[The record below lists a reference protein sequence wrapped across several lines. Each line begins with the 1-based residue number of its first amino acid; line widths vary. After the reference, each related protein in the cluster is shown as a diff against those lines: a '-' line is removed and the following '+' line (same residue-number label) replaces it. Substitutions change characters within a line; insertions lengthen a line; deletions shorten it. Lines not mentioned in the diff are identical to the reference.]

1 VPKVVCH
8 DFDEFAEV
16 FTGAQLRLH
25 AKPIVLVNI
34 KNYFD
39 PLLALIDHFVAQG
52 FAGAGVKELI
62 RVAPSVEDAMKIL
75 VDHQA
80 ARTKQAAQ

>member
-1 VPKVVCH
+1 MDLRETYRSKMRDKPK
-8 DFDEFAEV
+8 A
-16 FTGAQLRLH
+16 
-25 AKPIVLVNI
+25 
-34 KNYFD
+34 
-39 PLLALIDHFVAQG
+39 LALIDHFVAQG